1 MKKIALILLSLC
13 FIITSCGEKNKTNEI
28 DRSIKYNGPETINI
42 VLQENY
48 KINASSGEALSF
60 YSENALIATVSD
72 DGKLFG
78 KNIGETN
85 IKIYNSENEI
95 EIHVVVS
102 LLEEPTFDFGC
113 NQEMILS
120 LYDSEKLIHN
130 TDSVIVYGNWYSYA
144 VWTMSFFFKD
154 NMYYE
159 SDLYIR
165 NDLDLRLDQF
175 LLENYYYRGMVL
187 DNNNKEIYIYY
198 DSYEESE
205 ASVMIGKQYHANDE
219 DDICLI
225 YIPYTPEGRERI
237 RCR

>member
-1 MKKIALILLSLC
+1 MRKIGIILFSLC
-13 FIITSCGEKNKTNEI
+13 FILTSCGSETEKEI
-28 DRSIKYNGPETINI
+28 DKTIKYSGSNTVNI
-42 VLQENY
+42 VLMENY
-48 KINASSGEALSF
+48 NLKASSEESLTY
-60 YSENALIATVSD
+60 YSDDELIVTVSK

-78 KNIGETN
+78 KNVGEANVT
-85 IKIYNSENEI
+85 ISNSENSI
-95 EIHVVVS
+95 EIHVIVS
-102 LLEEPTFDFGC
+102 LFEEPTLDFGC
-113 NQEMILS
+113 NRDKILS
-120 LYDSEKLIHN
+120 LYKSDKLVHN
-130 TDSVIVYGNWYSYA
+130 SDSVVIYSNWYSYA

-205 ASVMIGKQYHANDE
+205 ASVMIGKQYHANNE
-219 DDICLI
+219 DDICLM